1 MIRPSKHSHPDKTVI
16 YASFL
21 MLKELRKKR
30 VVGYSD
36 LFQLVKSKVTS
47 GEFLFMPALNF
58 LFLLGFFSLFLFF
71 WACCGTLH
79 TFSYQSNQDVKVP
92 ESATYDPKYRVD

>member
-58 LFLLGFFSLFLFF
+58 LFLLGLIEYKAKTDSIEYIEK
-71 WACCGTLH
+71 
-79 TFSYQSNQDVKVP
+79 S
-92 ESATYDPKYRVD
+92 